1 MKSSSWIR
9 WLKFNAVGGI
19 GILVQ
24 LGSLVFLRSYLA
36 LNYLLATALAVEIT
50 ILHNFFWHER
60 FTWSD
65 RKSAARLQRLAKFN
79 LSQGAIS
86 LVGNVAIMKLLVG
99 TLEMDYFV
107 ANVLSIAVSSPATF
121 LVADRAVFV
130 FQNSAR
136 AAA

>member
-79 LSQGAIS
+79 LSNGAIS

-107 ANVLSIAVSSPATF
+107 ANVLSIAVCSTANF

-136 AAA
+136 AAD